1 MKERQYQSYRRL
13 LRYSRPYVWRIA
25 LAMVASLG
33 VAGSDVA
40 LAKLVEPFIDQVIG
54 ARDYALVNLAPF
66 IVIGLAVIKGGSRYV
81 QEYYIK
87 TAGLLVVQD
96 IRNDLYQ
103 HSLSLSLGF
112 YSRSST
118 GSLMS
123 CVLNDVGILQRS
135 AADVLVEIVREG
147 STLIGLTAL
156 AFYQDW
162 RLALLAFSVLP
173 LSVVPAAV
181 IGRRIKD
188 NTRKSQGAMGN
199 LTAVLQESFSGVKV
213 IKAFGSEKVEEKRF
227 YDENLRFYHFMRKA
241 LKYDSASAPMIEIL
255 AAFGVAA
262 VVWYGLHRVL
272 SGETSQGELLSFVAA
287 IGMMYGPL
295 KKLTKINNNVQRAIG
310 AAERVFDV
318 LDEKVEIKDAPDAVD
333 LGRARGEVVFDHV
346 DFAYGDEPVLKDFS
360 VTASPGEVV
369 AIVGPSGAGKSTLV
383 GLLARFYDPR
393 AGRIL
398 VDGVDL
404 RRLSQK
410 SLKANIAYVDQET
423 FLFNRSI
430 AENIRYGRP
439 EATDA
444 EVAHA
449 SRMAFAEDFIGQAP
463 DGYRTEIGDRGA
475 RLSGGQRQRI
485 CIARALLK
493 DAPILILDEATSAL
507 DTESEAMVQKALL
520 NLMENR
526 TTFVIAHRLSTVMHA
541 DKIVVMADGEIQQ
554 VGTHAELLR
563 QGGLYKRLYD
573 MQFQEQP
580 EP

>member
-40 LAKLVEPFIDQVIG
+40 LAKLVEPFIDKVIV

-188 NTRKSQGAMGN
+188 NTRKSQAAMGN

-393 AGRIL
+393 AGHIL
-398 VDGVDL
+398 IDGVDL

>member
-1 MKERQYQSYRRL
+1 VKERQYQSYRRL

-173 LSVVPAAV
+173 LSVVPATV

-199 LTAVLQESFSGVKV
+199 LTGVLQESFSGVKV

-227 YDENLRFYHFMRKA
+227 FDENLRFYHFMRKA

-295 KKLTKINNNVQRAIG
+295 KKLTKINNNVQRAVG

-333 LGRARGEVVFDHV
+333 LGRARGEVSFEHV
-346 DFAYGDEPVLKDFS
+346 DFAYDDELVLKDFS

-404 RRLSQK
+404 RRISQK

-439 EATDA
+439 EASDA
-444 EVAHA
+444 EV
-449 SRMAFAEDFIGQAP
+449 SRAARLAFAEEFIDQTP

-541 DKIVVMADGEIQQ
+541 DKIVVMSDGEIRQ
-554 VGTHAELLR
+554 VGTHGNLLR

-573 MQFQEQP
+573 MQFQEPP
-580 EP
+580 EL